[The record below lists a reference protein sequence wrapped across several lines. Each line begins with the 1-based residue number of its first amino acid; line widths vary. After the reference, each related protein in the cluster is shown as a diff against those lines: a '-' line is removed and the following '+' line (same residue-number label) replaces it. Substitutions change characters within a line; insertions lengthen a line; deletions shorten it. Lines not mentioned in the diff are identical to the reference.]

1 MRVLA
6 AAVTLVALAFPA
18 TAWGEASLVTRE
30 LSVGGQRTLAA
41 SAAPERFNMVGL
53 HWKGSGTVR
62 FRVRS
67 GSRWS
72 AWREAEAQTLDLPD
86 RGTDEWRR
94 MGGWRI
100 GNPLWTGESDRLEV
114 RVRGQVSRLRAHY
127 VWSPQEISLE
137 RSLQMAGS
145 PSIITRRAW
154 GANEGIRRDN
164 PVIARTLSTAILH
177 HTAGAEPASPA
188 QSAAIVRGIYLYH
201 VRGNGWDDIG
211 YNFLVD
217 RFGQIFEGR
226 YGGVERNVVGAHSQ
240 GFNTGSF
247 GVSLIGNYERRQP
260 TAAARS
266 AIMRLLSWRLDVAHV
281 DPVSNTPVVSGGNP
295 KFRPGFA
302 VWLRAVS
309 GHRDTGYTSC
319 PGLIYGQL
327 RAIASGAA
335 GLGLPKLYTPEV
347 EGGLGRFVSFSA
359 RLSAPLPWTVTITD
373 SAGRTVATGTGFGSR
388 IQWTW
393 DARLAPRG
401 SYRYRMG
408 AGPSVRPATGIV
420 VGSSGGALV
429 MDRVLATPAGFT
441 PNGDGFTDTTTVSY
455 RLSAPASVTAMLQT
469 ELGLDIAP
477 LFSGSRPAG
486 LQSFKWDGA
495 GYPDGRY
502 RIALTARGAGG
513 RTVTG
518 VTNVAISRTLA
529 GLGVA
534 PAAISPNGDGRLDT
548 ATISFRLSVPASAR
562 VVIRQGVLELA
573 TVFDGLLP
581 AGAQVFV
588 WPGGV
593 RDGDYEIALTLTDAT
608 GPFTQALSVRVDRVA
623 PRLARVSKRP
633 LRVSLSERA
642 RVTFVADGVATTIFR
657 RKAGVFRVNL
667 APRAKR
673 LVASAQ
679 DAAGNTGPWIR
690 LR

>member
-6 AAVTLVALAFPA
+6 AAATLVALAFPA
-18 TAWGEASLVTRE
+18 TAWGEATLVTRE
-30 LSVGGQRTLAA
+30 LPVGGQRTLSA
-41 SAAPERFNMVGL
+41 SAAPERFNLVGL
-53 HWKGSGTVR
+53 HWKGTGTVR
-62 FRVRS
+62 FRVRR
-67 GSRWS
+67 GTGWS
-72 AWREAEAQTLDLPD
+72 AWREAEAGTLDLPD

-94 MGGWRI
+94 MRGWRI

-114 RVRGQVSRLRAHY
+114 RVRGRVSRLRAHY
-127 VWSPQEISLE
+127 VWSPEEVSLE
-137 RSLQMAGS
+137 RSLQMTGS
-145 PSIITRRAW
+145 PRIITRSAW

-164 PVIARTLSTAILH
+164 PVIAKTLTTAIVH

-188 QSAAIVRGIYLYH
+188 QSAAIVRGVYLYH

-217 RFGQIFEGR
+217 RFGQVFEGR

-240 GFNTGSF
+240 GFNTGSV
-247 GVSLIGNYERRQP
+247 GISLLGNYERRQP

-266 AIMRLLSWRLDVAHV
+266 AITRLLSWRLDVAHV
-281 DPVSNTPVVSGGNP
+281 DPLSNAPVVSGGNP
-295 KFRPGFA
+295 KYRSGFA

-319 PGLIYGQL
+319 PGLIHGQL

-347 EGGLGRFVSFSA
+347 EGGLGQFVSFSA
-359 RLSAPLPWTVTITD
+359 RLSAPLPWTVAITD
-373 SAGRTVATGTGFGSR
+373 ASGRAVATGTGFGSR

-408 AGPSVRPATGIV
+408 AGPNLRPATGII
-420 VGSSGGALV
+420 GSPAAGL
-429 MDRVLATPAGFT
+429 RVEGLRAAPAAFT
-441 PNGDGFTDTTTVSY
+441 PNGDGLTDATTVSY
-455 RLSAPASVTAMLQT
+455 RLSAPAAVTAMLQS
-469 ELGLDIAP
+469 EQGLDIAP

-486 LQSFKWDGA
+486 PHTFTWDGA

-518 VTNVAISRTLA
+518 AANVSISRTLA
-529 GLGVA
+529 GFGVA

-548 ATISFRLSVPASAR
+548 TTVSFRLAVPALAR
-562 VVIRQGVLELA
+562 VVVRQGVAELA
-573 TVFDGLLP
+573 TVFDGSLP
-581 AGAQVFV
+581 AGPQAFI
-588 WPGGV
+588 WPGGI
-593 RDGDYEIALTLTDAT
+593 RDGDYEVALTHTDAT
-608 GPFTQALSVRVDRVA
+608 GPFTQALPVRVDRVA
-623 PRLARVSKRP
+623 PRLTRVTKRP

-642 RVTFVADGVATTIFR
+642 RVTFVADDVATTIFR

-673 LVASAQ
+673 LVAFAQ
-679 DAAGNTGPWIR
+679 DAAGNTGLRIR

>member
-6 AAVTLVALAFPA
+6 AAVTFVALAFPA
-18 TAWGEASLVTRE
+18 TAWGEATLVTRE
-30 LSVGGQRTLAA
+30 LPVGGQRTLAA
-41 SAAPERFNMVGL
+41 AAAPERFNMVGL
-53 HWKGSGTVR
+53 HWKGPGTVR

-72 AWREAEAQTLDLPD
+72 GWHEAEAETLDLPD

-94 MGGWRI
+94 MRGWRV

-114 RVRGQVSRLRAHY
+114 RVRGRVSRLRAHY
-127 VWSPQEISLE
+127 VRSPEEVSLQ
-137 RSLQMAGS
+137 RSLQMVGS
-145 PSIITRRAW
+145 PRIVTRSSW

-164 PVIARTLSTAILH
+164 PTIAKTLTTAIVH

-188 QSAAIVRGIYLYH
+188 QSAAIVRGIYTYH

-217 RFGQIFEGR
+217 RFGQVFEGR

-240 GFNTGSF
+240 GFNTGSV
-247 GVSLIGNYERRQP
+247 GISLIGNYERRQP

-266 AIMRLLSWRLDVAHV
+266 AIIRLLSWRLDVAHV
-281 DPVSNTPVVSGGNP
+281 DPASNSPVVSSGNP
-295 KFRPGFA
+295 KFRSGFP
-302 VWLRAVS
+302 VWLRTVS

-319 PGLIYGQL
+319 PGLVHGQL
-327 RAIASGAA
+327 RAIAAAAA

-347 EGGLGRFVSFSA
+347 EGGLGRFVSFSG
-359 RLSAPLPWTVTITD
+359 RLSAPLPWTVAVTD
-373 SAGRTVATGTGFGSR
+373 ASGRAVATGTGFGTR

-408 AGPSVRPATGIV
+408 AGPSVRPATGVI
-420 VGSSGGALV
+420 GSSAGALV
-429 MDRVLATPAGFT
+429 MDGIRATPAGFT

-477 LFSGSRPAG
+477 LFTGSRAAG
-486 LQSFKWDGA
+486 LQSFRWDGA

-548 ATISFRLSVPASAR
+548 ATISFRLSVPAAAR
-562 VVIRQGVLELA
+562 VVVRQGVLELA
-573 TVFDGLLP
+573 TVFDGSLP
-581 AGAQVFV
+581 AGPQAFV
-588 WPGGV
+588 WPGGI
-593 RDGDYEIALTLTDAT
+593 RDGEYEVALTLTDAA
-608 GPFTQALSVRVDRVA
+608 GPFTQALPVRVDRVA
-623 PRLARVSKRP
+623 PRLVRVSKRP

-673 LVASAQ
+673 LVVYAQ
-679 DAAGNTGPWIR
+679 DAAGNTGRRVR